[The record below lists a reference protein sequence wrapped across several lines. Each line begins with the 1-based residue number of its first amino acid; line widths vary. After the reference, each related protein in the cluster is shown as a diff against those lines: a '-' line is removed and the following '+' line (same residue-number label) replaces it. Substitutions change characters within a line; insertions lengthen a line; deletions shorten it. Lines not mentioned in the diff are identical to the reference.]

1 MKKTSKLKK
10 YTELFLKNLQKF
22 LAPGV
27 SIQTKIYPVD
37 AQGAVFEF
45 TFNRENKESVEI
57 KPPMPSVGHVL
68 SVVPQ
73 RMIAGNVHGV
83 TFGGTN
89 IYMEGDRLL
98 LIKGEDN
105 QASWDG
111 NAAIDDVRRV
121 ASTSQGG
128 AN

>member
-1 MKKTSKLKK
+1 MQKSSKLKK
-10 YTELFLKNLQKF
+10 YTELFLRNLEKF

-27 SIQTKIYPVD
+27 SIKTKIYPVE

-45 TFNRENKESVEI
+45 TFNRDGERTVELA
-57 KPPMPSVGHVL
+57 KVMPTVGHVL

-73 RMIAGNVHGV
+73 RLIGGNIKGV

-98 LIKGEDN
+98 LIKGEDDQN
-105 QASWDG
+105 SWDG
-111 NAAIDDVRRV
+111 NAVNDDVRRV

-128 AN
+128 K